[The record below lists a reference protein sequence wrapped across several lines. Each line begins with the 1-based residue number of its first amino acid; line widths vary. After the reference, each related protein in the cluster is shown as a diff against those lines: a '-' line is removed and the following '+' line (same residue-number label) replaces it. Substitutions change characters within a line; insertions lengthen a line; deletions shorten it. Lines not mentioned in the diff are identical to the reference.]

1 MAKKNPYSILDT
13 GRLSKALGSDWA
25 EGTRVLLEGKTV
37 HPVQFRFF
45 VDGFNFYLRCQK
57 EAERKAEYVLW
68 LFENWSERPVPD
80 IVINADVLASIG
92 RGFLS
97 SAEDLIA
104 DKFIDMSEAL
114 DQSFVLASNIFTAAR
129 RLNSP
134 LGETEIDRI
143 KSASAILDP
152 YYVVDI
158 YAAKPPTTDEL
169 KRMILKKLRNQRG
182 KNRESGRRLLE
193 ENLEL
198 VRHRKVRSR
207 FGVNNIGEYEQFINS
222 FNNRELDQT
231 NFAVNRYDAGDDGGI
246 WLKEKGVDAMLI
258 MGMLDAK
265 GDPDTDAICLFS
277 NDSDF
282 YPVLDRSKEE
292 STRPLFL
299 AVPNDGSPI

>member
-1 MAKKNPYSILDT
+1 
-13 GRLSKALGSDWA
+13 
-25 EGTRVLLEGKTV
+25 
-37 HPVQFRFF
+37 
-45 VDGFNFYLRCQK
+45 
-57 EAERKAEYVLW
+57 
-68 LFENWSERPVPD
+68 
-80 IVINADVLASIG
+80 
-92 RGFLS
+92 
-97 SAEDLIA
+97 
-104 DKFIDMSEAL
+104 
-114 DQSFVLASNIFTAAR
+114 
-129 RLNSP
+129 
-134 LGETEIDRI
+134 
-143 KSASAILDP
+143 
-152 YYVVDI
+152 
-158 YAAKPPTTDEL
+158 
-169 KRMILKKLRNQRG
+169 
-182 KNRESGRRLLE
+182 LLE

-265 GDPDTDAICLFS
+265 DDPDTDAICLFS